1 MRFHTRSGFI
11 VSAAAASLISSAVFA
26 QISAPNA
33 SSSET
38 NVTVAV
44 PVVSPSNWM
53 TQEAVGQWRAS
64 KMIGLGVYNSLSE
77 KIGTISEVIVDRD
90 GRFDAVVV
98 ETGGFLGLGERH
110 VAVPSN
116 QIEWS
121 YQPVVSSGLGTPPT
135 TARATS
141 PSAPTAG
148 DPRPYPDHALLNM
161 SKDQLKAAPVFKF
174 AR

>member
-1 MRFHTRSGFI
+1 
-11 VSAAAASLISSAVFA
+11 
-26 QISAPNA
+26 
-33 SSSET
+33 
-38 NVTVAV
+38 
-44 PVVSPSNWM
+44 
-53 TQEAVGQWRAS
+53 
-64 KMIGLGVYNSLSE
+64 MIGLGVYNSLSE
-77 KIGTISEVIVDRD
+77 KIGTISELIVDRN

-110 VAVPSN
+110 VAVPST

-121 YQPVVSSGLGTPPT
+121 YQPVVSSGTPPT

-141 PSAPTAG
+141 TPAPSAG

>member
-1 MRFHTRSGFI
+1 MHFHTRSRFI
-11 VSAAAASLISSAVFA
+11 VTAAAASLISSAVLA
-26 QISAPNA
+26 QVSAPNA
-33 SSSET
+33 SSNET
-38 NVTVAV
+38 SVTVTV
-44 PVVSPSNWM
+44 PVVSPANWM

-77 KIGTISEVIVDRD
+77 KIGTISELIVDRS

-110 VAVPSN
+110 VAVPSS

-121 YQPVVSSGLGTPPT
+121 YQPVVTSGLGTP
-135 TARATS
+135 
-141 PSAPTAG
+141 APASRTVSTPAPNSG
-148 DPRPYPDHALLNM
+148 DARPYPDHALLNM
-161 SKDQLKAAPVFKF
+161 SKEQLKAAPVFKF